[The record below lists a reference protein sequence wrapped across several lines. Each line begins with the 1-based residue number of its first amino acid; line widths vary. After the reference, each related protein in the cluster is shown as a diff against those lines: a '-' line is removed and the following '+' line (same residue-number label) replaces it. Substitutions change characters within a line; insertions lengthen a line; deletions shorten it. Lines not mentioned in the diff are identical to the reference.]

1 MALRHTGYFELPAH
15 ISLEKGFDHA
25 DVSLE
30 NGLLYLAHT
39 ANDAVDVLD
48 VRQNCYLHSIPQLT
62 GVAGILVCDEQSLL
76 FTSNRGERTVSII
89 STCDEQCFQKI
100 KVGEKPNGLAYDP
113 LHHLL
118 LCGNVG
124 DPQNPDSHTITMIDV
139 KNQQVIFTIPVE
151 GRTRWSVY
159 DTQSDSFYVN
169 ISSPPQIIVIKSSE
183 PDRINQVIAIP
194 CEGPHGLGLDSK
206 RERLFCACDQKAVI
220 VSDLHNGAVIGRI
233 DIHGVPDVVM
243 YNEELQRLYV
253 AIGDPGLIDV
263 IDTQAM
269 EILETVT
276 TEKGAQTMAL
286 DSSTHR
292 VYAFLPETHRTMVFE
307 DEAVP
312 PSGMLHVVRVRQDKA

>member
-1 MALRHTGYFELPAH
+1 M
-15 ISLEKGFDHA
+15 
-25 DVSLE
+25 
-30 NGLLYLAHT
+30 
-39 ANDAVDVLD
+39 
-48 VRQNCYLHSIPQLT
+48 
-62 GVAGILVCDEQSLL
+62 
-76 FTSNRGERTVSII
+76 
-89 STCDEQCFQKI
+89 
-100 KVGEKPNGLAYDP
+100 
-113 LHHLL
+113 
-118 LCGNVG
+118 
-124 DPQNPDSHTITMIDV
+124 
-139 KNQQVIFTIPVE
+139 
-151 GRTRWSVY
+151 
-159 DTQSDSFYVN
+159 
-169 ISSPPQIIVIKSSE
+169 
-183 PDRINQVIAIP
+183 
-194 CEGPHGLGLDSK
+194 GLGLIRSGSVCFAHAIK
-206 RERLFCACDQKAVI
+206 KAVI